1 MKASFLLVLLVAA
14 VVPSLGQ
21 RGTGGQQGGGRGG
34 GGQQGRSKGG
44 GRGGVGKG
52 GGQTKPVPSKPK
64 LIFGGFEPVG
74 EGRGLRFPGEK
85 RREKGGEEGRGRSS
99 RRTTPQPQIRD
110 YPEDDYYDYP
120 EYEDDYY
127 YYYDDEEPLPSG
139 PTQEPPLP
147 SGPTRRPGQPTSAP
161 SRRPTAPPVHP
172 ALNQFLALPLL
183 TTQRPPRNQRKP
195 TRRPGKQIN
204 LGQRPGK
211 GPVRVHSSL
220 DIVDQ
225 TALFTSMD
233 PHQEQFIPPPR
244 LNAGAL
250 PLAFESDLP
259 LSQFPPFRPKK
270 EKGGG

>member
-1 MKASFLLVLLVAA
+1 MRAGFLLVLLLAA

-21 RGTGGQQGGGRGG
+21 RGGQQGGGSGRVGG
-34 GGQQGRSKGG
+34 RAKGG
-44 GRGGVGKG
+44 GRGGVGKGG

>member
-1 MKASFLLVLLVAA
+1 MGGAPSSWPNPGASTSLRPHTTSRSTYLRSIQATNCSSCA
-14 VVPSLGQ
+14 PGTQPVP
-21 RGTGGQQGGGRGG
+21 RPAPADNATPP
-34 GGQQGRSKGG
+34 
-44 GRGGVGKG
+44 
-52 GGQTKPVPSKPK
+52 TKPA
-64 LIFGGFEPVG
+64 ETN
-74 EGRGLRFPGEK
+74 E
-85 RREKGGEEGRGRSS
+85 
-99 RRTTPQPQIRD
+99 
-110 YPEDDYYDYP
+110 
-120 EYEDDYY
+120 
-127 YYYDDEEPLPSG
+127 
-139 PTQEPPLP
+139 
-147 SGPTRRPGQPTSAP
+147 
-161 SRRPTAPPVHP
+161 
-172 ALNQFLALPLL
+172 
-183 TTQRPPRNQRKP
+183 
-195 TRRPGKQIN
+195 RPGKQIN